1 MRLGERFA
9 AEAHRIVDLRVNLL
23 PLVNQFF
30 GETVTVSG
38 LLMGQDVVPALA
50 ASGAQRA
57 LLPRVMFDHTGVRTL
72 DEYTLDR
79 IAAESG
85 VAVAVAGEPD
95 EVVRYVRALIKI
107 ES

>member
-1 MRLGERFA
+1 VGGLHAR
-9 AEAHRIVDLRVNLL
+9 LL
-23 PLVNQFF
+23 PVVNQFF

-57 LLPRVMFDHTGVRTL
+57 LLPRVMFDHTGTRTL
-72 DEYTLDR
+72 DEYSLDR

-85 VAVAVAGEPD
+85 VPVAVVGEPD
-95 EVVRYVRALIKI
+95 ELVRYVRALVKI
-107 ES
+107 EN